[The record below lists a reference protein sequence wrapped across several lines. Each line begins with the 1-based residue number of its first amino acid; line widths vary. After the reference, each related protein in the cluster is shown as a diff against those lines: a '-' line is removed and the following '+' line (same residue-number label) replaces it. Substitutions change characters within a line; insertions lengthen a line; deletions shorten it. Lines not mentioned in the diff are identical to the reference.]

1 MAVSP
6 AIPEY
11 LKWSEIPITFNR
23 SDHPD
28 FIPNPGRYPLIV
40 CPIIKD
46 VELNRVLIDG
56 GSSLKILFPKTFD

>member
-6 AIPEY
+6 AILEY

-23 SDHPD
+23 SDHSD

-40 CPIIKD
+40 CRIIKD